1 MRWRTMERKELSAES
16 VGLEGWTEQLR
27 LACETLSR
35 SSENLPMV
43 IEVAGRL
50 GEAPGELMSLLTLS
64 DRLSD
69 EYGVEHRDSLD
80 GHTVTLRL
88 RRRA

>member
-1 MRWRTMERKELSAES
+1 MERKELSAEP

-35 SSENLPMV
+35 SSENLPML

-50 GEAPGELMSLLTLS
+50 DEAP
-64 DRLSD
+64 
-69 EYGVEHRDSLD
+69 
-80 GHTVTLRL
+80 
-88 RRRA
+88 AN